1 MPSHI
6 VVHPG
11 GAHLDEVIA
20 TGLICSVEGELPV
33 YRSIPSEED
42 LADPGVWVVDI
53 GGRHE
58 PELRNFDHHQ
68 RGRNE
73 EPECAMSLVARHLGL
88 HELLSGM
95 PWYAAQVRI
104 DVAGPQPLAKEL
116 GLDRLP
122 PELDSPFEIAICRLW
137 AAGGTG
143 PVARDVVRM
152 AAAMAGAVVEEARQQ
167 RADLEAA
174 RAVTEVL
181 RVAGLDVFF
190 HDGVVGSDVSGVM
203 RDELARDRGVD
214 IAVAVS
220 RDNRNPDGW
229 ALHRFD
235 DHPQVDFTRIE
246 GDPRVTFAHKSGFK
260 AKIRAGAAR
269 ADLRELLERSRVE
282 GGGVT

>member
-1 MPSHI
+1 MPNHI

-20 TGLICSVEGELPV
+20 TGLICSIEGELPV
-33 YRSIPSEED
+33 HRSIPSEEEF
-42 LADPGVWVVDI
+42 ADPGVWVVDI

-58 PELRNFDHHQ
+58 PALRNFDHHQ
-68 RGRNE
+68 RGRDE

-88 HELLSGM
+88 HDLLAEM
-95 PWYAAQVRI
+95 PWYLAQVRI
-104 DVAGPQPLAKEL
+104 DVAGPQPLAREL
-116 GLDRLP
+116 GLQRLP

-143 PVARDVVRM
+143 PVAPEVVHM
-152 AAAMAGAVVEEARQQ
+152 ATAMAGALLEEAGQQ

-174 RAVTEVL
+174 REVTEVHK
-181 RVAGLDVFF
+181 VAGLDVLF
-190 HDGVVGSDVSGVM
+190 HDGVVGSDVSGFM
-203 RDELARDRGVD
+203 RDELAADRGLD
-214 IAVAVS
+214 IAVAIS

-260 AKIRAGAAR
+260 AKVRAGAEPTE
-269 ADLRELLERSRVE
+269 LRELIERAMVR
-282 GGGVT
+282 GGE